1 MSAPALPFKKHKSG
15 APAADAAPKRS
26 KTSCAAAALLA
37 PPASAA
43 GAAPPD
49 DDLTIPLLDLGELV
63 PATLLAR
70 PRCACAELP
79 QPQCHRCCD
88 ACAR

>member
-26 KTSCAAAALLA
+26 KTTCTAAALLA
-37 PPASAA
+37 PHARATAPATL
-43 GAAPPD
+43 D
-49 DDLTIPLLDLGELV
+49 DDWTIPLLDLGELV

-70 PRCACAELP
+70 PRCACAQLP
-79 QPQCHRCCD
+79 QPHCHRCRD